1 MILIHTNAWELLIWK
16 QIVAISGLF
25 SLLSDFYD
33 SISIEY
39 KSEDHNSCK
48 WETVAIQDPQ
58 VRGKGHHPNK
68 QEKRLKRSLSRK
80 IVDVALNHEKE

>member
-1 MILIHTNAWELLIWK
+1 MILIYTNAWELLIWK

-39 KSEDHNSCK
+39 KSQKTIISVK
-48 WETVAIQDPQ
+48 WETVTIQDPQ

-68 QEKRLKRSLSRK
+68 QEKRLKKKSK
-80 IVDVALNHEKE
+80 